1 MQYITVFYNCMEQF
15 ILRHLNI
22 NEMFLSHSPRAKSNI
37 LYFLLFT
44 FKMASGAS
52 GNPGK
57 AAPRLA
63 ALAPKPDEGFVIA
76 LHLSL
81 QGCLVGD
88 PLVRPVA
95 VVKTTAQLVS
105 L

>member
-37 LYFLLFT
+37 LYFFT

-57 AAPRLA
+57 AAPRLV